1 MPDLEEGGR
10 LTETA
15 AIGGGTH
22 PTTSTIPQQPTEGEY
37 DWVPTD
43 PTTGLTSEQVA
54 QALARYGPNEIPV
67 PDTPLYLL
75 FVRQFVGFLPF
86 LIELAA
92 IVSLAVQDYIDFGII
107 LGILLV
113 NGCLGFREEYHA
125 KKSLQAVSASLD
137 SEIAV
142 RRDGLTASLLVK
154 QLVPGDIV
162 FLVGGTIVPADVLWI
177 SGDVVQLDTA
187 ALTGEPLPRK
197 YPSAEHGRTLLS
209 GTTVT
214 AGECYGQVLRIGTAT
229 EIGQA
234 QVDILQD
241 KSVRIVSVFQQKIMK
256 VVQILIAGS
265 LIVVLAVLLVK
276 GIVYDGFDDNVKETI
291 LDALSILIA
300 SIPVALPL
308 VVQVNLALG
317 ASFLAKEHHA
327 IVTSIP
333 ALQDIASMS
342 MLCRY
347 VGVCV
352 CVYKCIYVITA
363 RSILTFRFFICWE
376 YSSDKTGTLT
386 TANMSVI
393 PEQVFA
399 AEGFTT
405 EQVLLYAYLCS
416 NPDKKDDPID
426 RAVVAAFLQ
435 SAKANEKDDYVQT
448 EIIGFNPTVKRVVAF
463 VGHGNETITIA
474 KGLPAKIVN
483 TQAGGEDDHELQWQV
498 NRAADRDFLDRVG
511 NVDTGLSKAGYKTI
525 GIGVC
530 FGNART
536 MKNPVWKFAGLV
548 PMLDPPREDTRA
560 TIESLHHAN
569 ISIKMIT
576 GDHQNGTYLF
586 RKDRYASSSPSGFLF

>member
-1 MPDLEEGGR
+1 LIHSYIHTPILTQIIMPDLEEGGR

-142 RRDGLTASLLVK
+142 RRDGLTTSLLVK

-342 MLCRY
+342 MLC
-347 VGVCV
+347 
-352 CVYKCIYVITA
+352 
-363 RSILTFRFFICWE
+363 
-376 YSSDKTGTLT
+376 SDKTGTLT

-511 NVDTGLSKAGYKTI
+511 SVDTGLSKAGYKTI

-576 GDHQNGTYLF
+576 GDHQNGMYLF